1 MQCHEVLQKPFVRG
15 VTSSGYVST
24 NMQVPL
30 KSSKKQVGMDR
41 HLAQLCC
48 PLGKGLP
55 DMCLC
60 LLLILLR
67 VGLWQGKYD
76 VSYAP
81 VRSYLK

>member
-1 MQCHEVLQKPFVRG
+1 VG
-15 VTSSGYVST
+15 TVST

-30 KSSKKQVGMDR
+30 KCSKKQVGMDR

-55 DMCLC
+55 DMHLC

-67 VGLWQGKYD
+67 VGLW
-76 VSYAP
+76 
-81 VRSYLK
+81 